1 MVLDLSGEPLYPFM
15 ETLARHG
22 VGGADMPRLVSYALE
37 PKNLKNGRQKISL
50 IFVKIGVVNSVRC
63 MHAVV

>member
-1 MVLDLSGEPLYPFM
+1 MFLLDVHLVLNLSGEPLYPFM

-37 PKNLKNGRQKISL
+37 PKNLKKEDKRYL
-50 IFVKIGVVNSVRC
+50 
-63 MHAVV
+63 